1 MEVEDNLRIIG
12 RTKMKRVGLTALSE
26 GDYFISINCSFAI
39 EWKGRKFIKN
49 STSFHF
55 LNQMLNNHSDQDH

>member
-1 MEVEDNLRIIG
+1 
-12 RTKMKRVGLTALSE
+12 MKRVGLTAFSE

-49 STSFHF
+49 SNSFHF